1 VRTGPGDAPAAR
13 ASAARPWRQFLLFCI
28 AGTIGFLVDAGIVQ
42 ALVAQGADPYLARL
56 VSFLCALTATWAFN
70 RRYTFGAV
78 RSDRAGREWL
88 RYFIAMLGGFAVN
101 YAVYAALVY
110 SLPVIRQWPA
120 LGVAAGS
127 IAGLVVNYFSSR
139 FWVFRAT
146 TAPRS

>member
-1 VRTGPGDAPAAR
+1 VRIEPSGAPAAPVPEPQ
-13 ASAARPWRQFLLFCI
+13 PWRQFLLFCI

-56 VSFLCALTATWAFN
+56 LSFLCALTATWAFN

-110 SLPVIRQWPA
+110 SLPTIRQWPA

-127 IAGLVVNYFSSR
+127 IAGLVVNYLSSR
-139 FWVFRAT
+139 FWVFRAS
-146 TAPRS
+146 APPPG